1 MRTLTN
7 LDLRLVRIFRAIV
20 ECQGL
25 SNAELV
31 LHLSQSRI
39 SAALAELEARLGV
52 RLCQRGRTGFSL
64 TEAGAAVYEASHD
77 LFEAADRFC
86 NRVGAVSANLQRV
99 LRLGTVD
106 AVATNRDL
114 WLATVLRQ
122 LREKIPTLIIDFSTA
137 SPSQLEKQLTT
148 GSRDVI
154 VIPAFRK
161 KKGLS
166 YQKILDE
173 KHSLYCA
180 RGHPLFEKKDSE
192 IGRDDLGKASFIAR
206 SYLHESDLQRV
217 GHGTAE
223 ATVETMEAQLVLIL
237 TGGYIGY
244 LPRHY
249 AEPWVAMD
257 FLRCMKGRQL
267 SYNSTLYAVT
277 QPCGSENPLLRRLL
291 SIIARMQDDSSHPRE
306 TRKARAH

>member
-7 LDLRLVRIFRAIV
+7 LDLRLIRIFRAIV

-39 SAALAELEARLGV
+39 SAGLAELEARLGV
-52 RLCQRGRTGFSL
+52 RLCQRGRAGFSL
-64 TEAGAAVYEASHD
+64 TEGGTTVYEASHD

-86 NRVGAVSANLQRV
+86 NQIGAVSSNLQHV

-114 WLATVLRQ
+114 WLATALRR
-122 LREKIPTLIIDFSTA
+122 LREKIPTLIIDFSTS
-137 SPSQLEKQLTT
+137 SPGELEKQLET
-148 GSRDVI
+148 GSRDII
-154 VIPAFRK
+154 VMPAFHKR
-161 KKGLS
+161 KGLS
-166 YQKILDE
+166 YQKILHE

-180 RGHPLFEKKDSE
+180 RGHRLFEKKDSE

-206 SYLHESDLQRV
+206 GYLHDYDLQRV

-237 TGGYIGY
+237 TGDYIGY
-244 LPRHY
+244 LPTHY
-249 AEPWVAMD
+249 AGPWIKTGA
-257 FLRCMKGRQL
+257 LHCMKDSQL

-277 QPCGSENPLLRRLL
+277 QPSGSENRMLRHLL
-291 SIIARMQDDSSHPRE
+291 SIIAHIQEDSSQPRE
-306 TRKARAH
+306 TGKTRVH

>member
-7 LDLRLVRIFRAIV
+7 LDMRLIRIFRAIV

-25 SNAELV
+25 RNAEQV

-39 SAALAELEARLGV
+39 SAGLLELESRIGA
-52 RLCQRGRTGFSL
+52 RLCQRGRAGFSL
-64 TEAGAAVYEASHD
+64 TETGATVYEASHE

-86 NRVGAVSANLQRV
+86 SQIGDVSANYQQI

-114 WLATVLRQ
+114 WLATVLSQ
-122 LREKIPTLIIDFSTA
+122 LRENIPNLIIDFSTA
-137 SPSQLEKQLTT
+137 SPSELEKQLTT
-148 GSRDVI
+148 GSRDII
-154 VIPAFRK
+154 VMPAFHK
-161 KKGLS
+161 KKGLN
-166 YQKILDE
+166 YQKLLDE

-180 RGHPLFEKKDSE
+180 RGHQLFEKKDSE
-192 IGRDDLGKASFIAR
+192 IERNDIGKASFIAR
-206 SYLHESDLQRV
+206 GYMQEYDLQLV
-217 GHGTAE
+217 EHCTAE

-244 LPRHY
+244 LPGHY
-249 AEPWVAMD
+249 AKPWVEMGV
-257 FLRCMKGRQL
+257 LRCMKDRQL

-277 QPCGSENPLLRRLL
+277 QPSGSENRLLCQLL
-291 SIIARMQDDSSHPRE
+291 SIIARIQDDSSHSRE